1 MSVEADRARVVRSLD
16 ELRNTPLDQIPTEQ
30 AAEVVRS
37 ILARDSRHVV
47 TVDVARFGSSI

>member
-1 MSVEADRARVVRSLD
+1 MTVEADRARVVRSLE

-37 ILARDSRHVV
+37 ILARPVV
-47 TVDVARFGSSI
+47 TVEVARFGSSI